1 MAEELALPEHQLVQK
16 FGQLVAKSVDVVAIA
31 DETFNIP
38 RDPKTGGLIRPPGMS
53 DSMWN
58 IHCDAMKS
66 ARNAPIYMVEH
77 YTRVQ
82 TQQKIS
88 GLKGAGLPPIAGL
101 IGVFVKA
108 PQYPVIDVSA
118 TPVK

>member
-1 MAEELALPEHQLVQK
+1 MAEELALPEQQLVQK

-38 RDPKTGGLIRPPGMS
+38 RDPKTGELIRPPVMS

-66 ARNAPIYMVEH
+66 ARNAPLYMVEH
-77 YTRVQ
+77 FKRIETA
-82 TQQKIS
+82 QKIS
-88 GLKGAGLPPIAGL
+88 GLKGVASPALAQAVVN
-101 IGVFVKA
+101 VFVQPK
-108 PQYPVIDVSA
+108 YEDVDV
-118 TPVK
+118 TVKG